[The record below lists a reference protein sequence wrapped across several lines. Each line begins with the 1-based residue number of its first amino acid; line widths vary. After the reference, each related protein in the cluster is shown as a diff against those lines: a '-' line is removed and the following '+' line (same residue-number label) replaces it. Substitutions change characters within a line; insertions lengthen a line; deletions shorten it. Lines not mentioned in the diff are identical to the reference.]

1 MHKIAIWLTQML
13 THGKCFVS
21 LICSKTYKMATSKF
35 YLRSKG
41 KDCAIQMQF
50 SISRTLKMRTSTGLI
65 SNSNVWSD
73 KTDLP
78 TLGKNASDKNLVTK
92 LQNLSTFV
100 LEAYN
105 VDFAN
110 GVNFSNEWLKS
121 KINKY
126 FERENPI
133 TEKEDDNFF
142 SVYLKNNIELRKLD
156 SRTKKTTDQ
165 KFVQLQTKFTD
176 FEKTKKKKYLI
187 SEIDKKFM
195 LVFRKHLIDKFKI
208 MESTANRSLKNLKTV
223 LIDARD
229 NGKTINHQINNF
241 SIDTVPATKVFLN
254 FDEIKKIKE
263 STIIGSDLIHAKDWL
278 IMGCYTGQRVSDLLR
293 MTKEMV
299 FTKTDSNGESFQFI
313 ELTQQKTG
321 KEVTIPLH
329 DEVLKIINKYDGN
342 FPPTFGKTGD
352 SKFALFNRYIKKVCE
367 ISKINDIVKGKV
379 YDSKEKR
386 NEIKETDKWRLT
398 SSHICR
404 RSFATNFYGD
414 KRFTTPQIMAITGHG
429 SESVF
434 LGYIGKSSSD
444 HAMTTAKT
452 FKEIE
457 NQKIAN

>member
-1 MHKIAIWLTQML
+1 ML

-142 SVYLKNNIELRKLD
+142 SVYLKNNIELRK
-156 SRTKKTTDQ
+156 
-165 KFVQLQTKFTD
+165 
-176 FEKTKKKKYLI
+176 I
-187 SEIDKKFM
+187 
-195 LVFRKHLIDKFKI
+195 
-208 MESTANRSLKNLKTV
+208 
-223 LIDARD
+223 
-229 NGKTINHQINNF
+229 
-241 SIDTVPATKVFLN
+241 
-254 FDEIKKIKE
+254 
-263 STIIGSDLIHAKDWL
+263 
-278 IMGCYTGQRVSDLLR
+278 
-293 MTKEMV
+293 
-299 FTKTDSNGESFQFI
+299 
-313 ELTQQKTG
+313 
-321 KEVTIPLH
+321 
-329 DEVLKIINKYDGN
+329 
-342 FPPTFGKTGD
+342 
-352 SKFALFNRYIKKVCE
+352 
-367 ISKINDIVKGKV
+367 
-379 YDSKEKR
+379 
-386 NEIKETDKWRLT
+386 
-398 SSHICR
+398 
-404 RSFATNFYGD
+404 
-414 KRFTTPQIMAITGHG
+414 
-429 SESVF
+429 
-434 LGYIGKSSSD
+434 
-444 HAMTTAKT
+444 
-452 FKEIE
+452 
-457 NQKIAN
+457 

>member
-1 MHKIAIWLTQML
+1 
-13 THGKCFVS
+13 
-21 LICSKTYKMATSKF
+21 
-35 YLRSKG
+35 
-41 KDCAIQMQF
+41 
-50 SISRTLKMRTSTGLI
+50 MRTSTGLI

-278 IMGCYTGQRVSDLLR
+278 IIGCYTGQRVSDLLR

-386 NEIKETDKWRLT
+386 NEIK
-398 SSHICR
+398 
-404 RSFATNFYGD
+404 
-414 KRFTTPQIMAITGHG
+414 
-429 SESVF
+429 
-434 LGYIGKSSSD
+434 
-444 HAMTTAKT
+444 
-452 FKEIE
+452 
-457 NQKIAN
+457 

>member
-1 MHKIAIWLTQML
+1 MTQIL
-13 THGKCFVS
+13 THGKYFIS
-21 LICSKTYKMATSKF
+21 LVCSKFYTMATTKF

-41 KDCAIQMQF
+41 KSCAIQMQL
-50 SISRTLKMRTSTGLI
+50 SVSQTLKMRTSTGLTI
-65 SNSNVWSD
+65 NSNDWS
-73 KTDLP
+73 KETNFP
-78 TLGKNASDKNLVTK
+78 KQGKDPGIKNTITK
-92 LQNLSTFV
+92 LKELEVEV
-100 LEAYN
+100 LKEFN
-105 VDFAN
+105 IDFTN
-110 GVNFSNEWLKS
+110 GVVFSNEWLKS

-126 FERENPI
+126 FDRKTSI
-133 TEKEDDNFF
+133 MDDDNFF

-156 SRTKKTTDQ
+156 SRTKSTTDQ

-176 FEKTKKKKYLI
+176 FEKTKKKIYLI

-195 LVFRKHLIDKFKI
+195 LVFRKHLIDQFKI
-208 MESTANRSLKNLKTV
+208 MESTANRTLKNLKTV
-223 LIDARD
+223 LLDARD
-229 NGKTINHQINNF
+229 SGKAINHQINNF

-263 STIIGSDLIHAKDWL
+263 STIIGNDLIHAKDWL
-278 IMGCYTGQRVSDLLR
+278 VIGCYTGQRVSDLLR

-342 FPPTFGKTGD
+342 FPPTFGETGD
-352 SKFALFNRYIKKVCE
+352 SKFTLFNRYIKKVCE

-457 NQKIAN
+457 NQKTKVS